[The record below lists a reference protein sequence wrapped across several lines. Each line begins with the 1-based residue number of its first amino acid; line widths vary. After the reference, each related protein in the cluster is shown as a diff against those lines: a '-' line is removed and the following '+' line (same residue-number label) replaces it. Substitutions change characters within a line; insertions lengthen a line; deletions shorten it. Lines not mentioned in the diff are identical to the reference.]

1 MEKFDLLGL
10 TTQQQQAARVMILKE
25 ADTFTTDDTELGNG
39 DTHKTNVQM
48 NNQVA
53 VEKNYNFVQN
63 HFTKKL
69 RNLLKFFC

>member
-1 MEKFDLLGL
+1 
-10 TTQQQQAARVMILKE
+10 MILKE